1 MTKILFVCYGNICR
15 SPMAEFLMK
24 DFLQKKGDTNFY
36 IESAATSTEELGN
49 PVYPPAKRLLNSLNI
64 NCDGKFARQIKK
76 SDYDNF
82 DYIICMDEMN
92 RRDLNRFFNDKDKK
106 IFSLLDFTEEKGE
119 VADPWWTRD
128 FNATYNDVMRGIN
141 AFYKFL
147 KNN

>member
-24 DFLQKKGDTNFY
+24 DFLQKNGDTNFY